1 MSYSFHYIVY
11 SRVSAQ
17 YAWIQSNV
25 CAFSKYPPEW
35 FDCEAAAPVPTPTP
49 TPTSSPIPES
59 KHKLLIVVTLD
70 VNSTETGWRLS
81 TLSEEDDGADEV
93 IIFDMPVGSYDYS
106 DAGATFQY
114 DIVVDI
120 EQFYNMTIYDTMG
133 NGFGGTVLVSDLTTP
148 EMSVLTYEPGF
159 TAISGTIVSH
169 GFYVGSSPPQYL
181 TLDLV
186 FDVFP
191 NELAFDIINDDDGI
205 IFALA
210 WFGTFDTSYTSATA
224 IIPIYGPSAVDIG
237 YTLRIWDSN
246 DDGICCQWGDGR
258 YDLYLGDPD
267 SGGMFLG
274 GGSGNYGDEKTFPF
288 VVKGDASLAMSQST
302 PLPTSSDVS
311 MMPSNK
317 PTLIPVV
324 LKPPQEDPRVPTV
337 ASGSSAPAHFSSA
350 PTIKLKG
357 GVRPMKDDAL
367 APSVNDNHHGGAF
380 FHESDGTNN
389 EPGNNVVSAAAND
402 TSASARSRI
411 HSAVWHVLI
420 VVASSLLLMHS

>member
-1 MSYSFHYIVY
+1 VY

-25 CAFSKYPPEW
+25 CAFSKSPPEW

-49 TPTSSPIPES
+49 TPTLSPIPEN
-59 KHKLLIVVTLD
+59 KHNLLIVVTLD
-70 VNSTETGWRLS
+70 VNPTETGWRLS
-81 TLSEEDDGADEV
+81 TLSEKDDGADEA
-93 IIFDMPVGSYDYS
+93 IIFDMPVGSYDDS

-114 DIVVDI
+114 DVVVDI

-181 TLDLV
+181 TLELI

-191 NELAFDIINDDDGI
+191 NEMAFEITNDDDGI

-224 IIPIYGPSAVDIG
+224 IIPIYGPSAVDRG

-246 DDGICCQWGDGR
+246 NDGICCQWGDGR
-258 YDLYLGDPD
+258 YDLYLGDPGA
-267 SGGMFLG
+267 GGTFLG
-274 GGSGNYGDEKTFPF
+274 GGSGNYGAEGTFPF
-288 VVKGDASLAMSQST
+288 VVVGDSSLAMSLST
-302 PLPTSSDVS
+302 SLPSSVVP

-317 PTLIPVV
+317 PTLRPAV
-324 LKPPQEDPRVPTV
+324 LEPPQEDARVPSST
-337 ASGSSAPAHFSSA
+337 SGSSSPTHFSSA
-350 PTIKLKG
+350 PTLRLTG
-357 GVRPMKDDAL
+357 GMRPMKDDAL
-367 APSVNDNHHGGAF
+367 APSVNDNHGGAF
-380 FHESDGTNN
+380 LHESDGTNTESDKN
-389 EPGNNVVSAAAND
+389 YD

-411 HSAVWHVLI
+411 HCAVQHVLI
-420 VVASSLLLMHS
+420 FVASSSLLMHS